1 MTACM
6 SEFGQMNRKTI
17 NSLISIQLASKLDSC
32 VHMQKQT
39 RYDSI
44 TEETIKGWIGHLA
57 KLK

>member
-6 SEFGQMNRKTI
+6 SEFGQMNRKAI
-17 NSLISIQLASKLDSC
+17 NSLISIQIASKLDGC

-39 RYDSI
+39 GYDSI
-44 TEETIKGWIGHLA
+44 AKETIKSWIGHLA

>member
-1 MTACM
+1 MHVRIWLD
-6 SEFGQMNRKTI
+6 EQKDN
-17 NSLISIQLASKLDSC
+17 NSLISIQIASKLDSC

-44 TEETIKGWIGHLA
+44 AEETIKGWIGHLA